1 MTPVGITPPD
11 LRGEVRGRHQDRD
24 AARLPPVA
32 GPPPV
37 HLPAFR
43 AEFTPMISVI
53 VAAYDLQGQ
62 LGVCLNSIL
71 NQSFRDVEVVAV
83 LDQSAECP
91 AGLVDDYAR
100 RDGRVSVV
108 RLTGVASIGRVR
120 NAGAERAAG
129 DYLLF
134 LDSDHVIS
142 GETLQAMV
150 DRLQSADEPDV
161 LLFGHTRLH
170 RGRAWPGAAA
180 GFLSRQGREPF
191 ASMDQPELFGAPAY
205 SWDRLVRRDLWIRQ
219 ELAFPDGLH
228 EEVAVVHRAML
239 AADRVAVLKWNC
251 VQIRR
256 RHTQH
261 PAGSPGG
268 THFDVFGRYKDTFD
282 LLEERGALEV
292 VAPFLFT
299 RMIRHHLF
307 LLNLEG
313 CLSRSERPKF
323 FQRASE
329 HYRRF
334 LPDGYEHPEGREGV
348 KFQLVASGR
357 YSALE
362 ATSLPQRARSF
373 VSRGA
378 AVRGR

>member
-1 MTPVGITPPD
+1 MLGS
-11 LRGEVRGRHQDRD
+11 
-24 AARLPPVA
+24 
-32 GPPPV
+32 
-37 HLPAFR
+37 
-43 AEFTPMISVI
+43 PMISVI
-53 VAAYDLQGQ
+53 VAAHDLQGQ
-62 LGVCLNSIL
+62 LEACLNSIL
-71 NQSFRDVEVVAV
+71 NQSSRDVEVVAV

-91 AGLVDDYAR
+91 ADLVDDYAR

-108 RLTGVASIGRVR
+108 RLTGVVGIGRIR

-134 LDSDHVIS
+134 LDSDHIIG
-142 GETLQAMV
+142 GETLQAMG
-150 DRLQSADEPDV
+150 DQLQSADEPDV

-170 RGRAWPGAAA
+170 RGRSWPGAAA
-180 GFLSRQGREPF
+180 GLLARQGREPF
-191 ASMDQPELFGAPAY
+191 ASIDQPELFGAPAY
-205 SWDRLVRRDLWIRQ
+205 SWDRLIRRDLWIRQ

-228 EEVAVVHRAML
+228 EEVTVVHRAML

-261 PAGSPGG
+261 PAGSPDG
-268 THFDVFGRYKDTFD
+268 THFDVFGRYEESFD
-282 LLEERGALEV
+282 LLEERDALDV

-299 RMIRHHLF
+299 RMIRHYLF

-313 CLSRSERPKF
+313 CLSRSERPQF
-323 FQRASE
+323 FERASE

-334 LPDGYEHPEGREGV
+334 LPDGYEHPESREGV

-357 YSALE
+357 YSALK
-362 ATSLPQRARSF
+362 AASLPQRARSF
-373 VSRGA
+373 VSQGA